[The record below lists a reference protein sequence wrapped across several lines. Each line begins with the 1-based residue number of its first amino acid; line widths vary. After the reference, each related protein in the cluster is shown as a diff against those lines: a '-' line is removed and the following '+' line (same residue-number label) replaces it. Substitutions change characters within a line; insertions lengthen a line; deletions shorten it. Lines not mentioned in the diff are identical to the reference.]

1 MSDTKSVA
9 FRGTLTCVHIDHDNS
24 SAWESRKAKL
34 LKLAGVRAV
43 VEGGLVSGT
52 DRHVAAIIPRS
63 TNDIRTIL
71 DCLRAAG
78 VRIESIGD

>member
-1 MSDTKSVA
+1 MPGTKSVA
-9 FRGTLTCVHIDHDNS
+9 FKGILTCVHIDHDDS
-24 SAWESRKAKL
+24 PEWEARKARL
-34 LKLAGVRAV
+34 LALPSVRAV
-43 VEGGLVSGT
+43 VEGGLIDGT

-78 VRIESIGD
+78 VQIESSGD